1 MKKSVFA
8 KAQHCSTSCN
18 GKEQSNYKNA
28 CDVGRVQTQ
37 LNSHIKYHMRAK
49 KDDGQ
54 QWEVG
59 KEEREGKR
67 KRNRLTTNDIS
78 VLSDL
83 VCVQLNMYEQKCQYL
98 RERLPPL
105 APAGIEP
112 ATVVVG
118 KWELVRSSDFIST
131 FSFTSPKPKRKF
143 GKGLGYI

>member
-1 MKKSVFA
+1 MCTNLVLQSQNTIWGCQGGGEEELESKK
-8 KAQHCSTSCN
+8 
-18 GKEQSNYKNA
+18 
-28 CDVGRVQTQ
+28 R
-37 LNSHIKYHMRAK
+37 
-49 KDDGQ
+49 
-54 QWEVG
+54 
-59 KEEREGKR
+59 KEERK
-67 KRNRLTTNDIS
+67 RLTTNDIS

-131 FSFTSPKPKRKF
+131 FSFTSPKPE
-143 GKGLGYI
+143 I